1 MKQKPIISII
11 VPVYNTAPYL
21 EKCFDSIAKQ
31 TYTNI
36 EVLVV
41 DDGSTDGSGE
51 ICDEYAKKDARF
63 KIIHNK
69 NSGVSVARNTALE
82 RAQGAYIGFVD
93 SDDFVKED
101 MYESLY
107 NNLVENK
114 AELSICGQTKVYN
127 DRNESE
133 YFYVKQKTV
142 FTKEQALEEVL
153 LQRAFLG
160 GPCNK
165 LFDASLCKGIF
176 FDEDIGYGEDLLFV
190 VKNLVKCNRVVYDP
204 ISYYMYVIRSNSAC
218 TEKFTEKTFS
228 AHIAR
233 ERILQ
238 IVAEMESDK
247 LLEIAYTGVVIA
259 DIALLGKLCKEKQMK
274 NIYGDI
280 LKKSIDEKVNIKRF
294 KRLTFFQKIEVL
306 SVKISVKMFFFV
318 LYIKEKIKLM
328 QR

>member
-21 EKCFDSIAKQ
+21 EKCFNSIAKQ

-41 DDGSTDGSGE
+41 DDGSTDGSSK

-107 NNLVENK
+107 NNLIESK

-127 DRNESE
+127 DRSESE
-133 YFYVKQKTV
+133 NFYVKQKTV

-190 VKNLVKCNRVVYDP
+190 VKNLVKCNRVVCDSSP
-204 ISYYMYVIRSNSAC
+204 YYMYVIRNNSAC

-228 AHIAR
+228 AHTAR
-233 ERILQ
+233 ERIIQ
-238 IVAEMESDK
+238 VIAKMESEE
-247 LLEIAYTGVVIA
+247 LLESAYTGAVIV
-259 DIALLGKLCKEKQMK
+259 DIALLGKLCKEKEMK
-274 NIYGDI
+274 NMYVDI
-280 LKKSIDEKVNIKRF
+280 LRKSINEKLNIKRF

-306 SVKISVKMFFFV
+306 SVKTSMKKFFFV
-318 LYIKEKIKLM
+318 LYIKEKIRLM
-328 QR
+328 KR